1 MIQDKLI
8 PVNLEQEMK
17 KSFIAYAMAVIVDRA
32 LPDVRDGLKPV
43 HRRIL
48 YDMAEELGMTPDKP
62 TRKSA
67 RVVGDVLGKFHP
79 HGDSSVYDAMV
90 RLAQPFNIR
99 YPLIE
104 GQGNFGSIDGDGAAA
119 MRYTEARLQKLT
131 MHLLDG
137 IDKDTV
143 DFYPNFDETLQQ
155 PSVLPARF
163 PNLLV
168 NGSNGIAVGMATNIP
183 PHNLTEVIN
192 GVVCMI
198 DNPDC
203 TIDDLMEHIKGPD
216 FPTGGLI
223 MGRAGIREAYYTGH
237 GRITVRAK
245 TEIEEMGPSRSR
257 IVVTEIPYQ
266 VNKAVLVKKIADL
279 VHEKRLEGISDIRDE
294 SNDRQGMRIVIE
306 LKKDVQPQVVLN
318 TLFKHTSLQ
327 ENFGANMLA
336 LVDGKPRILNLRE
349 MIYYYLEHQKDV
361 VTRRTRFEL
370 NKAQNRAHILE
381 GLLKA
386 LDHIDEIVA
395 IIRASKDTVT
405 AKEALMLRFDF
416 SDRQAQAILD
426 MRLAR
431 LTGLE
436 RERLLEEYQELEK
449 TIARLQ
455 EILADEHELMSVIK
469 TEILEIRDKYGDAR
483 RSELTVVE
491 DEIDIEDLI
500 QEENM
505 VVTLTHEGYVKRVPS
520 SVYRAQHRGGRG
532 VSGMNVKET
541 DYTTQLCVVSTH
553 QEIMFFTNLGR
564 VFSLK
569 CYQIPE
575 AGRQARGTAI
585 INLLQIASGEKVS
598 TMLPMPRETEEEHN
612 LVMATRNGMIKKT
625 ALDEFRNLRKNGLIA
640 IALREEDELIGVRLS
655 NGADEMLLSSRKGQS
670 IRFSERHVRNMGRN
684 SMGVRSMRLAEG
696 DEIIDIAVIEPET
709 KVLCV
714 TSNGYGKRT
723 DPDEYREQGRNGKG
737 IRAMTLTDKTGD
749 LAAMLFVHEDEDILL
764 ITDDGT
770 IIRARAA
777 DIRVCG
783 RTTQGV
789 RLMKLTEGS
798 QVVAVCRAE
807 KEDEE
812 PDPLTEDGETD
823 GTEDDVLTE
832 SGDFPEEP
840 VFPESP
846 ESPENGE
853 SGEPEE
859 PGTEGAE
866 TPDTDI

>member
-48 YDMAEELGMTPDKP
+48 YDMSEELGMTPDKP

-104 GQGNFGSIDGDGAAA
+104 GQGNFGSVDGDGAAA

-183 PHNLTEVIN
+183 PHNLGEVID

-223 MGRAGIREAYYTGH
+223 MGRSGIREAYYTGH
-237 GRITVRAK
+237 GRITVRAR
-245 TEIEEMGPSRSR
+245 TSIEEMSGSRSR

-266 VNKAVLVKKIADL
+266 VNKAKLVEKIAEL
-279 VHEKRLEGISDIRDE
+279 VHEKRVEGISDIRDE

-318 TLFKHTSLQ
+318 TLYKHTSLQ

-336 LVDGKPRILNLRE
+336 LVDGKPRVLNLRE
-349 MIYYYLEHQKDV
+349 MIYYYLEHQKEV

-395 IIRASKDTVT
+395 IIRASKDTNT
-405 AKEALMLRFDF
+405 AKDALMLRFEF
-416 SDRQAQAILD
+416 SEKQAQAILD

-436 RERLLEEYQELEK
+436 RERLMEEYQELEK
-449 TIARLQ
+449 TIERLTAILAEERLLMDVIKS
-455 EILADEHELMSVIK
+455 EILAIKEKFGDE
-469 TEILEIRDKYGDAR
+469 R
-483 RSELTVVE
+483 RSELTVLE

-505 VVTLTHEGYVKRVPS
+505 VVTMTREGYVKRVPS
-520 SVYRAQHRGGRG
+520 SVYRAQNRGGRG
-532 VSGMNVKET
+532 VSGMTVKET
-541 DYTTQLCVVSTH
+541 DYTTQMFVVSTH

-564 VFSLK
+564 VYSLK

-575 AGRQARGTAI
+575 AGRQARGQAI
-585 INLLQIASGEKVS
+585 INLLQIAGGEKVS
-598 TMLPMPRETEEEHN
+598 TMLPMPRETDREYN
-612 LVMATRNGMIKKT
+612 LVMATRGGMIKKT

-640 IALREEDELIGVRLS
+640 IALREGDELIGVRLS
-655 NGADEMLLSSRKGQS
+655 TGDDEMLVSTRKGKC
-670 IRFSERHVRNMGRN
+670 IRFNERHVRSVGRN
-684 SMGVRSMRLAEG
+684 SIGVRSMRIAEG
-696 DEIIDIAVIEPET
+696 DEVIDIAAVEPDT
-709 KVLCV
+709 TVLAV
-714 TSNGYGKRT
+714 TTLGYGKRT
-723 DPDEYREQGRNGKG
+723 DPEEYREQGRGGMG
-737 IRAMTLTDKTGD
+737 IKAMQLTEKTGD
-749 LAAMLFVHEDEDILL
+749 LAALLFVHEDEDILL
-764 ITDDGT
+764 ITDEGT

-777 DIRVCG
+777 DIRLCG
-783 RTTQGV
+783 RSTQGV
-789 RLMKLTEGS
+789 RLMRLAEGS
-798 QVVAVCRAE
+798 TVVGVCRAE
-807 KEDEE
+807 KEEEE
-812 PDPLTEDGETD
+812 PAELSAEPAEN
-823 GTEDDVLTE
+823 E
-832 SGDFPEEP
+832 SRDE
-840 VFPESP
+840 
-846 ESPENGE
+846 
-853 SGEPEE
+853 
-859 PGTEGAE
+859 
-866 TPDTDI
+866 

>member
-17 KSFIAYAMAVIVDRA
+17 KSFISYAMAVIVDRA

-48 YDMAEELGMTPDKP
+48 YDMSEELGMTPDKP

-90 RLAQPFNIR
+90 RMAQPFNIR
-99 YPLIE
+99 YPLVE

-192 GVVCMI
+192 GVICMI
-198 DNPDC
+198 DNPEC
-203 TIDDLMEHIKGPD
+203 AVDDLMQHIKGPD

-223 MGRAGIREAYYTGH
+223 IGRNGIREAYQTGH
-237 GRITVRAK
+237 GRITVRAR
-245 TEIEEMGPSRSR
+245 TNIEDMGGGRSR
-257 IVVTEIPYQ
+257 IIVTEIPYQ
-266 VNKAVLVKKIADL
+266 VNKSVLVKKIADL
-279 VHEKRLEGISDIRDE
+279 VHEKKIEGISDIRDE

-306 LKKDVQPQVVLN
+306 LKRDVQPQVVLN
-318 TLFKHTSLQ
+318 MLYKHTSMQ

-336 LVDGKPRILNLRE
+336 LVNGKPRVLNLRE

-395 IIRASKDTVT
+395 IIRASKDTAT
-405 AKEALMLRFDF
+405 AKEALMLRFEF
-416 SDRQAQAILD
+416 SEKQAQAILD

-449 TIARLQ
+449 AIERLTA
-455 EILADEHELMSVIK
+455 ILADEHLLMDVIK
-469 TEILEIRDKYGDAR
+469 TEISEIRDKFGDDR
-483 RSELTVVE
+483 RSELTIAE
-491 DEIDIEDLI
+491 DDIDIEDLI

-505 VVTLTHEGYVKRVPS
+505 VVTMTHEGYVKRVSS

-532 VSGMNVKET
+532 VSGMNVKDT
-541 DYTTQLCVVSTH
+541 DYTTQMFVTSTH
-553 QEIMFFTNLGR
+553 QEIMFFTNTGR

-575 AGRQARGTAI
+575 AGRQARGTAM
-585 INLLQIASGEKVS
+585 INLLQIAAGEKVS
-598 TMLPMPRETEEEHN
+598 TMLPMPREAEQEYN
-612 LVMATRNGMIKKT
+612 LVMATRGGMIKKT

-640 IALREEDELIGVRLS
+640 IALKEGDELIGVRLS
-655 NGADEMLLSSRKGQS
+655 TGDDDMLLATRKGMS
-670 IRFSERHVRNMGRN
+670 IRFNERHVRNLGRN
-684 SMGVRSMRLAEG
+684 SMGVRSIRLAEN
-696 DEIIDIAVIEPET
+696 DEVIDIAAVEPDT
-709 KVLCV
+709 TVLAI
-714 TSNGYGKRT
+714 TTLGYGKRT
-723 DPDEYREQGRNGKG
+723 DPEEYREQGRNGKG
-737 IRAMTLTDKTGD
+737 VKAMNLTDKTGD
-749 LAAMLFVHEDEDILL
+749 LTALMFVHEDEDILL

-777 DIRVCG
+777 DVRLCG

-789 RLMKLTEGS
+789 RIMRLSEGS
-798 QVVAVCRAE
+798 TVVGVCRAE
-807 KEDEE
+807 KEEETPEDVPEIPADE
-812 PDPLTEDGETD
+812 T
-823 GTEDDVLTE
+823 
-832 SGDFPEEP
+832 
-840 VFPESP
+840 
-846 ESPENGE
+846 
-853 SGEPEE
+853 
-859 PGTEGAE
+859 AE
-866 TPDTDI
+866 TPAAENQPAGEAPETPEQ

>member
-1 MIQDKLI
+1 
-8 PVNLEQEMK
+8 
-17 KSFIAYAMAVIVDRA
+17 
-32 LPDVRDGLKPV
+32 
-43 HRRIL
+43 
-48 YDMAEELGMTPDKP
+48 
-62 TRKSA
+62 
-67 RVVGDVLGKFHP
+67 
-79 HGDSSVYDAMV
+79 
-90 RLAQPFNIR
+90 
-99 YPLIE
+99 
-104 GQGNFGSIDGDGAAA
+104 
-119 MRYTEARLQKLT
+119 
-131 MHLLDG
+131 
-137 IDKDTV
+137 
-143 DFYPNFDETLQQ
+143 
-155 PSVLPARF
+155 
-163 PNLLV
+163 
-168 NGSNGIAVGMATNIP
+168 MATNIP

-192 GVVCMI
+192 GVICMI
-198 DNPDC
+198 DNPEC

-245 TEIEEMGPSRSR
+245 SSIEDMGQGRSR

-266 VNKAVLVKKIADL
+266 VNKSVLVKKIADL

-318 TLFKHTSLQ
+318 TLYKHTSLQ

-336 LVDGKPRILNLRE
+336 LVDGKPRVLNLRE

-370 NKAQNRAHILE
+370 NKALNRAHILE

-395 IIRASKDTVT
+395 IIRASKDTQT
-405 AKEALMLRFDF
+405 AKEALMLRFEF
-416 SDRQAQAILD
+416 TDRQAQAILD

-436 RERLLEEYQELEK
+436 RERLMEEYQELEK

-455 EILADEHELMSVIK
+455 EILADERELMSVIK
-469 TEILEIRDKYGDAR
+469 TEISEIRDKFGDER
-483 RSELTVVE
+483 RSELTIVE

-505 VVTLTHEGYVKRVPS
+505 VVTLTHEGYVKRVAS

-541 DYTTQLCVVSTH
+541 DYTTQMCVVSTH
-553 QEIMFFTNLGR
+553 QEIMFFTNRGR

-585 INLLQIASGEKVS
+585 INLIQITSGEKVS
-598 TMLPMPRETEEEHN
+598 TMLPMPKETDGEFN

-625 ALDEFRNLRKNGLIA
+625 ALEEFRNLRKNGLIA

-655 NGADEMLLSSRKGQS
+655 TGEDEMLISSRKGMA
-670 IRFSERHVRNMGRN
+670 IRFNEKHVRAMGRN
-684 SMGVRSMRLAEG
+684 SIGVRSMKLGAG
-696 DEIIDIAVIEPET
+696 DEVIDIAVIEPGT
-709 KVLCV
+709 RVLCV

-737 IRAMTLTDKTGD
+737 IKAMALTEKTGD
-749 LAAMLFVHEDEDILL
+749 LAAMLFVNEEEDILL

-777 DIRVCG
+777 DIRICG
-783 RTTQGV
+783 RSTQGV
-789 RLMKLTEGS
+789 KLMRLAEGS

-807 KEDEE
+807 
-812 PDPLTEDGETD
+812 
-823 GTEDDVLTE
+823 
-832 SGDFPEEP
+832 PEE
-840 VFPESP
+840 
-846 ESPENGE
+846 
-853 SGEPEE
+853 EPEE
-859 PGTEGAE
+859 EAKEETEAE
-866 TPDTDI
+866 TGGAPETDMTGEAPEKASEEEI

>member
-17 KSFIAYAMAVIVDRA
+17 KSFIAYAMSVIVDRA

-48 YDMAEELGMTPDKP
+48 YDMSEELGMTPDKP

-79 HGDSSVYDAMV
+79 HGDSSVYDDMV

-99 YPLIE
+99 CPLIE
-104 GQGNFGSIDGDGAAA
+104 GQGNFGSVDGDGAAA

-143 DFYPNFDETLQQ
+143 DFYPNFDETMQQ
-155 PSVLPARF
+155 PAVLPARF

-168 NGSNGIAVGMATNIP
+168 NGSSGIAVGMATNIP

-192 GVVCMI
+192 GVICMI
-198 DNPDC
+198 ENPDC
-203 TIDDLMEHIKGPD
+203 TVDDLMQYIKGPD

-223 MGRAGIREAYYTGH
+223 MGRSGIKEAYYTGH

-245 TEIEEMGPSRSR
+245 TNVEEMGGGRSR

-266 VNKAVLVKKIADL
+266 VNKSVLVKKIADL
-279 VHEKRLEGISDIRDE
+279 VHEKKVEGISDIRDE

-318 TLFKHTSLQ
+318 TLYKHTSMQ

-336 LVDGKPRILNLRE
+336 LVNGKPRVLKLRE
-349 MIYYYLEHQKDV
+349 MIYFYLEHQKDV
-361 VTRRTRFEL
+361 VTRRTKFEL

-405 AKEALMLRFDF
+405 AKEALMLRFEF
-416 SDRQAQAILD
+416 SDKQAQAILD

-436 RERLLEEYQELEK
+436 REKLQEEYQELEK
-449 TIARLQ
+449 AIARLTA
-455 EILADEHELMSVIK
+455 ILADEHLLMDVIK
-469 TEILEIRDKYGDAR
+469 TEISEIRDKFGDER
-483 RSELTVVE
+483 RSELTIAE
-491 DEIDIEDLI
+491 DDIDIEDLI

-505 VVTLTHEGYVKRVPS
+505 VVTMTHEGYVKRVSS

-532 VSGMNVKET
+532 VSGMNVKDT
-541 DYTTQLCVVSTH
+541 DYTTQLFVTSTH

-564 VFSLK
+564 VYSLK

-598 TMLPMPRETEEEHN
+598 TMLPMPREADREYN
-612 LVMATRNGMIKKT
+612 LVMATRGGMIKKT

-640 IALREEDELIGVRLS
+640 IALREGDELIGVRLS
-655 NGADEMLLSSRKGQS
+655 TGDDDMLLSTRKGMS
-670 IRFSERHVRNMGRN
+670 IRFNERHVRNIGRN
-684 SMGVRSMRLAEG
+684 SIGVRSIRLAEG
-696 DEIIDIAVIEPET
+696 DEVIDIAAVEPDT
-709 KVLCV
+709 KVLAI
-714 TSNGYGKRT
+714 TTLGYGKRT
-723 DPDEYREQGRNGKG
+723 DPEEYREQGRAGMG
-737 IRAMTLTDKTGD
+737 VRAMKLTEKTGD
-749 LAAMLFVHEDEDILL
+749 LAALMFVHEDEDILL

-770 IIRARAA
+770 IIRSRAA
-777 DIRVCG
+777 DIRLCG
-783 RTTQGV
+783 RSTQGV
-789 RLMKLTEGS
+789 RVMKLSEGS
-798 QVVAVCRAE
+798 TVVGVCRAE
-807 KEDEE
+807 KEEESEDEE
-812 PDPLTEDGETD
+812 LTDI
-823 GTEDDVLTE
+823 
-832 SGDFPEEP
+832 PEIA
-840 VFPESP
+840 
-846 ESPENGE
+846 
-853 SGEPEE
+853 
-859 PGTEGAE
+859 EGAE
-866 TPDTDI
+866 TEGTAASEGAEIPEAPEAGAENAADDEPAEETPEI

>member
-48 YDMAEELGMTPDKP
+48 YDMSEELGMTPDKP

-192 GVVCMI
+192 GVICMI
-198 DNPDC
+198 DNPEC
-203 TIDDLMEHIKGPD
+203 TVEDLMQHIKGPD

-223 MGRAGIREAYYTGH
+223 MGRSGIREAYQTGH

-245 TEIEEMGPSRSR
+245 TNIEEIGGGRSR
-257 IVVTEIPYQ
+257 IIVTEIPYQ
-266 VNKAVLVKKIADL
+266 VNKSVLVKKIADL
-279 VHEKRLEGISDIRDE
+279 VHEKKVEGISDIRDE

-306 LKKDVQPQVVLN
+306 LKKDIQPQVVLN
-318 TLFKHTSLQ
+318 MLYKHTSLQ

-336 LVDGKPRILNLRE
+336 LVNGKPRVLNLRD

-361 VTRRTRFEL
+361 VTRRTKFEL

-395 IIRASKDTVT
+395 IIRASKDTTT
-405 AKEALMLRFDF
+405 AKEALMLRFEF
-416 SDRQAQAILD
+416 TDRQAQAILD

-436 RERLLEEYQELEK
+436 REKLQEEYQELEK
-449 TIARLQ
+449 AIERLTA
-455 EILADEHELMSVIK
+455 ILADEHLLMDVIK
-469 TEILEIRDKYGDAR
+469 TEISEIRDKFGDER
-483 RSELTVVE
+483 RSELTIAE
-491 DEIDIEDLI
+491 DDIDIEDLI

-505 VVTLTHEGYVKRVPS
+505 VVTLTHDGYVKRVAS

-532 VSGMNVKET
+532 VSGMNVKDT
-541 DYTTQLCVVSTH
+541 DYTTQMFVVSTH
-553 QEIMFFTNLGR
+553 QEIMFFTNMGR
-564 VFSLK
+564 VYSLK

-585 INLLQIASGEKVS
+585 INLLQIAGGEKVS
-598 TMLPMPRETEEEHN
+598 TMLPMPKETEQEHN

-625 ALDEFRNLRKNGLIA
+625 ALEEFRNLRKNGLIA
-640 IALREEDELIGVRLS
+640 IALREGDVLIGVRLS
-655 NGADEMLLSSRKGQS
+655 GGDDEMLVSTRKGKC
-670 IRFSERHVRNMGRN
+670 IRFNERHVRNVGRN
-684 SMGVRSMRLAEG
+684 SIGVRSMRIAEG
-696 DEIIDIAVIEPET
+696 DEVIDIAAVEPGT
-709 KVLCV
+709 TVLAI
-714 TSNGYGKRT
+714 TTLGYGKRT
-723 DPDEYREQGRNGKG
+723 DPEEYREQGRGGMG
-737 IRAMTLTDKTGD
+737 IKAMQLTEKTGD
-749 LAAMLFVHEDEDILL
+749 LAALMFVHEDEDILL

-777 DIRVCG
+777 DVRLCG
-783 RTTQGV
+783 RSTQGV
-789 RLMKLTEGS
+789 RIMRLAEGS
-798 QVVAVCRAE
+798 TVVGVCRAE
-807 KEDEE
+807 KEE
-812 PDPLTEDGETD
+812 
-823 GTEDDVLTE
+823 
-832 SGDFPEEP
+832 
-840 VFPESP
+840 
-846 ESPENGE
+846 
-853 SGEPEE
+853 
-859 PGTEGAE
+859 E
-866 TPDTDI
+866 TPDQAENAGEIQETGNVPTIGEVQADGEIQADGDETKPIEEL